1 MERSHEAEMR
11 PTPSLDVASDLVH
24 SPRTKSVCL
33 QTSTRARAS
42 RLWLRL
48 VKGVWVLCC

>member
-33 QTSTRARAS
+33 QNVDTRTCVTIVVEA
-42 RLWLRL
+42 
-48 VKGVWVLCC
+48 C